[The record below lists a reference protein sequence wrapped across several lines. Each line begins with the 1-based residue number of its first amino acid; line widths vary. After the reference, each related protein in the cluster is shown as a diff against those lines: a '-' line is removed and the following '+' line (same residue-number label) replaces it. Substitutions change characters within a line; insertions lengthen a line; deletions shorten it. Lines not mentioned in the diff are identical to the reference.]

1 VRGLISLKTY
11 RMQRLANSLY
21 KDDDVPLTSKP
32 VLYEQLSRK
41 SVVASEHPRA
51 EQICENVTGYSRP
64 GGAGWSVR
72 AFRCQSC
79 VSRSFRER

>member
-11 RMQRLANSLY
+11 RMQRLANLLY

-51 EQICENVTGYSRP
+51 EQICENVTGVLQA
-64 GGAGWSVR
+64 GGGRVVR
-72 AFRCQSC
+72 
-79 VSRSFRER
+79 